1 MRVQM
6 SPRLLSLVLVLAG
19 TGTPLAWA
27 QPVSL
32 QEAVRRALSHD
43 PSITAAEAGLAADE
57 AGVDAARARRGVQ
70 LGLEAQAG
78 ASRTDFT
85 QDTVSQLPRQIG
97 LQAELPLY
105 ASGALKAGEE
115 AARQQASAARRLLD
129 GSQEAT
135 VLAATEAYAGTWL
148 AQKLVEVAEAR
159 AETFHLRHREAVAN
173 LEQGLVTRTDVALTE
188 ARAASADAELAR
200 ARAQLSGAD
209 ARLER
214 LTGLAGLAPVAVDDR
229 LSGALPLS
237 EGEALTR
244 ALARNPSLAAARA
257 GRGAADARAR
267 EVRGSFGPKVSVRAR
282 ASTGEDIYFFFE
294 DQITDVGAFVRVE
307 VPMFT
312 SGLRAA
318 SERQAEAGRSAA
330 MAAERAAELQIVE
343 AVSYLWQE
351 VAAQRLGLT
360 AARRAEAAAELAA
373 EGAQKE
379 YEAGIRTLVEALDAE
394 TERRNMQAARYGA
407 EVAVLVA
414 EARLLATLNDLG
426 AALLN

>member
-1 MRVQM
+1 M
-6 SPRLLSLVLVLAG
+6 SARLLSLVLVLAG
-19 TGTPLAWA
+19 AGSPLASA

-32 QEAVRRALSHD
+32 QEAVRRALLHD
-43 PSITAAEAGLAADE
+43 PSIAAAEAGLAADE

-70 LGLEAQAG
+70 VGLEAQVG
-78 ASRTDFT
+78 ASRTDFI

-97 LQAELPLY
+97 LQAEIPLY

-159 AETFHLRHREAVAN
+159 AETFQLRHREAAAN
-173 LEQGLVTRTDVALTE
+173 FEQGLVTRTDVALTE

-200 ARAQLSGAD
+200 ARAQLSGAE